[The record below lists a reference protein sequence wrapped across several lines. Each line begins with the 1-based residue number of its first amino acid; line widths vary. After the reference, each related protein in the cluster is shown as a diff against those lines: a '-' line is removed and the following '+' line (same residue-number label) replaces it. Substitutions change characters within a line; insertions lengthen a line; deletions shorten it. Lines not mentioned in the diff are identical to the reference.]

1 MTLPQGMRSLLAYFP
16 SSTKA
21 EAAVQELK
29 EMGLNDVS
37 LDRVSRYGVTTN
49 AVLNNPINNAET
61 ATGLTMFSA
70 HTSRLMDTDAR
81 VLMAADPSNYAMAAD
96 DYGTAG
102 GKAFLVT
109 VVATDEMGEQAAR
122 VLKKHGGS
130 L

>member
-1 MTLPQGMRSLLAYFP
+1 MTLPRGMRSLLAYFP
-16 SSTKA
+16 SSTRA

-29 EMGLNDVS
+29 GMGINDVS
-37 LDRVSRYGVTTN
+37 LDRVSRYGVTTD
-49 AVLNNPINNAET
+49 AALNNPVNNAET

-70 HTSRLMDTDAR
+70 HTSRLTDTDAR
-81 VLMAADPSNYAMAAD
+81 VLTAADPSNYAMAAD
-96 DYGTAG
+96 NYGTAG

-109 VVATDEMGEQAAR
+109 VVTTDKLGEQAAR